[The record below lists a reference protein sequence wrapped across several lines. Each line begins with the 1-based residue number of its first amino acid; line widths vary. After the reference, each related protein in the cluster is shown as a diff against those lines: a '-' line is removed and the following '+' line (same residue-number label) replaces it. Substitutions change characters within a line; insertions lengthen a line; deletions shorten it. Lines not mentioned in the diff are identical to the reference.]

1 MNNNILKKKGVKN
14 MKTKEVT
21 NMLMDSA
28 KIVHNLIKN
37 PNKQDIETTK
47 IQIAGANTLAQT
59 VKTMI
64 QAEIVS
70 LKLDKAQLNTNLLVH
85 QIIEEN

>member
-1 MNNNILKKKGVKN
+1 